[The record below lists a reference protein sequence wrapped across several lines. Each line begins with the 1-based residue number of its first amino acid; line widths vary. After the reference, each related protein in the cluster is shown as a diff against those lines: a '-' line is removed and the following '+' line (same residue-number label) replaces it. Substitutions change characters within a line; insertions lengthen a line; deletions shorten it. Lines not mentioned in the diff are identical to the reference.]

1 MAEPSLTSRDR
12 IFALVVEQPGL
23 HLREL
28 PRRLGLSLR
37 AVRYHLD
44 TMARE
49 ELVTSHRSGRF
60 ERWFRAG
67 AFSPVDQALISAL
80 RVRGQRAILE
90 RLLADGAAR
99 FDALRKTESLSSA
112 TLSLYLDRL
121 TEEGLVEVGGDRRYR
136 LQDPGA
142 VRMRLTLYRQR
153 FPDLL
158 ADAAQ
163 EIFDE
168 SV

>member
-12 IFALVVEQPGL
+12 IFALVEEQPGL

-90 RLLADGAAR
+90 RLLAHGPAR
-99 FDALRKTESLSSA
+99 FATLRKAESLSPA
-112 TLSLYLDRL
+112 TLSHDLDRL
-121 TEEGLVEVGGDRRYR
+121 TAEGLVDAGDDRLYR
-136 LQDPGA
+136 LRDPGA
-142 VRMRLTLYRQR
+142 LRMRLTLYRHR

-168 SV
+168 AV